1 MDKQQLQKIIDNPP
15 QYDESKEDTMRQW
28 FIDGYS
34 RKMRWITFGVFAF
47 YVILAIPMVISVVGF
62 FGTDQTKYQILYA
75 AIFLFCSHW
84 MGFESVFAWVMMQR
98 PRHSRERKRLELCIA
113 ELIET
118 IKEK

>member
-1 MDKQQLQKIIDNPP
+1 MDKGQMKKIVDSPP
-15 QYDESKEDTMRQW
+15 VYDESKEDTMRQW

-34 RKMRWITFGVFAF
+34 RKMRWITFGVCGF
-47 YVILAIPMVISVVGF
+47 YLVLAVPMILCAVQF
-62 FGTDQTKYQILYA
+62 FRADQTKYQIMYA

-98 PRHSRERKRLELCIA
+98 PRISRERKRLELCIA

-118 IKEK
+118 IKDK